1 MGKEELRQ
9 RRPAVNMNFPFQISF
24 DHLLV
29 TLRSNEGCYLLA
41 LSASLETEKP
51 NRFQALGD
59 NMSRRHGIWLFCAL
73 RASRER
79 LVHNHFSPLAHRS
92 EDESRRK
99 QTQHYQLAPLG
110 ALT

>member
-73 RASRER
+73 RASREVFTPHCSG
-79 LVHNHFSPLAHRS
+79 LWPKEQVVKT
-92 EDESRRK
+92 RRTADGSK
-99 QTQHYQLAPLG
+99 N
-110 ALT
+110 